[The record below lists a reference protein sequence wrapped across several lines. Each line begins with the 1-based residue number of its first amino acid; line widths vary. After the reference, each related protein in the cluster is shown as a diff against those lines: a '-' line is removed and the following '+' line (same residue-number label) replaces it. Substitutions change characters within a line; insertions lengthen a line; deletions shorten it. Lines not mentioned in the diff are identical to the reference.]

1 MNLRFSGEALLCVL
15 LTIQHWSFAESQE
28 CISPPTITEDLQ
40 SEVKFEGGVYT
51 LECAADGDPKPSY
64 SWQMRTKSSESY
76 QELAFRSRNLTI
88 NETNNVEGWYQCSA
102 SNKCGTAIQEF
113 RVIVPQLEPFD
124 ARGPIERDLQEG
136 TAENLVCNPPTG
148 SPPPEIY
155 WTVVVG
161 SGNNKP
167 TPVRLSERVNMDST
181 SGNLIFA
188 NVLPEDSGEYRC
200 NARNSGI
207 NIKFSNSIY
216 LDIQSSNP
224 SDDHGP
230 SLLIHPPEHVI
241 GLRGETLRLEC
252 MATGRPTPNVT
263 WTREDGKSIS
273 SQARFEYGG
282 IALVFDDLDFSDDG
296 IYKCTINQGVVSS
309 ITNVTV
315 KSAPY
320 MDIDAVVN
328 IPPGGSKE
336 IHCTAAGDPPADTR
350 WLLDGKEISQNGE
363 ITPRVRAEG
372 NIVEVRN
379 AFINDSRTLQCFA
392 NNTYGYIFTN
402 VFLNTLGMTTM
413 VPTEPSSSEGT
424 TKSALTSPDVSN
436 QTSTDMT
443 ETIGTTSPSAKDV
456 SNQTSTDMT
465 ETIGTTSPSAK
476 DVSNQTSTDM
486 TETIGTI
493 SPSAKVASDQT
504 STDMTKTT
512 GNTKPSAKVVSDQP
526 STEAPTTALPSA
538 KSVTDVSDQ
547 TSTDMKEISGN
558 TKPSAKVVS
567 DQPSTEAPATALPSA
582 KSVTAKPSEPEPTKP
597 IKDKQDQGSDGSN
610 VVIIVIVVIIVLVV
624 AAIIV
629 ILVYRKK
636 KSKSGSFRPPVTNS
650 VDSTPVKEDDAID
663 DKDLPLNQVM
673 ISIHEENGPTSVTFT
688 KDAPATDE
696 TEKQPKADN
705 VTIVTEDSKGDEA
718 QGVDENPQNSPEGNT
733 SKDMKEADSS
743 VKTSGGKED
752 QLGSDAEDALNKS
765 SSPGNNSTE
774 DDAAQ
779 DAPATDE
786 TEQPKADNVTIVTE
800 DSKGDEAQG
809 VDETPQNSTEGNTS
823 KDMKETD
830 SSVKTSGGKEDQLG
844 SDAEDALNKSSSP
857 GNNSTEDE
865 AAQKEAESDS
875 KLENDQ
881 ELPASTENECGA
893 D

>member
-1 MNLRFSGEALLCVL
+1 MNLRCAGEALLCVL
-15 LTIQHWSFAESQE
+15 LVIQHWSFAESQE

-64 SWQMRTKSSESY
+64 SWQMRTKSLESY

-88 NETNNVEGWYQCSA
+88 NETNNVEGWYQCLA
-102 SNKCGTAIQEF
+102 TNKCGTAIQEF

-124 ARGPIERDLQEG
+124 PREIIERDLQEG
-136 TAENLVCNPPTG
+136 TAENLVCNPPKG
-148 SPPPEIY
+148 SPSPEIY

-230 SLLIHPPEHVI
+230 SLLIYPPEHVI
-241 GLRGETLRLEC
+241 GLRGEPLRLEC

-296 IYKCTINQGVVSS
+296 IYKCTINQGEVSH

-320 MDIDAVVN
+320 LDLDAVIH

-336 IHCTAAGDPPADTR
+336 IHCTAGGDPPADTR
-350 WLLDGKEISQNGE
+350 WLLDGKEIPQNGE
-363 ITPRVRAEG
+363 ITPRVRVEG
-372 NIVEVRN
+372 NIVDVSN
-379 AFINDSRTLQCFA
+379 AFINDSRILQCFA
-392 NNTYGYIFTN
+392 NNMYGYIFTN

-465 ETIGTTSPSAK
+465 ETIGT
-476 DVSNQTSTDM
+476 
-486 TETIGTI
+486 I
-493 SPSAKVASDQT
+493 SPSAK
-504 STDMTKTT
+504 
-512 GNTKPSAKVVSDQP
+512 
-526 STEAPTTALPSA
+526 
-538 KSVTDVSDQ
+538 
-547 TSTDMKEISGN
+547 
-558 TKPSAKVVS
+558 
-567 DQPSTEAPATALPSA
+567 
-582 KSVTAKPSEPEPTKP
+582 AKPTEPEPTKP
-597 IKDKQDQGSDGSN
+597 IKDKQDQGSGGSN

-705 VTIVTEDSKGDEA
+705 VTIVTEDSKEDEA
-718 QGVDENPQNSPEGNT
+718 QGVDKTPQNSPEGNT

-743 VKTSGGKED
+743 VKTDGGKED
-752 QLGSDAEDALNKS
+752 QLGGDPEDALNTS

-774 DDAAQ
+774 DEATQ
-779 DAPATDE
+779 DVPATDE

-809 VDETPQNSTEGNTS
+809 VDETPQNSSEGNTS

-844 SDAEDALNKSSSP
+844 SDPEDALNTSSSP

-865 AAQKEAESDS
+865 ATQKEAESDS

-881 ELPASTENECGA
+881 ELPAATENECGA

>member
-1 MNLRFSGEALLCVL
+1 MNLRCAGEALLCVL
-15 LTIQHWSFAESQE
+15 LVIQHWSFAESQE

-64 SWQMRTKSSESY
+64 SWQMRTKSLESY

-88 NETNNVEGWYQCSA
+88 NETNNVEGWYQCLA
-102 SNKCGTAIQEF
+102 TNKCGTAIQEF

-124 ARGPIERDLQEG
+124 PREIIERDLQEG
-136 TAENLVCNPPTG
+136 TAENLVCNPPKG
-148 SPPPEIY
+148 SPSPEIY

-230 SLLIHPPEHVI
+230 SLLIYPPEHVI
-241 GLRGETLRLEC
+241 GLRGEPLRLEC

-296 IYKCTINQGVVSS
+296 IYKCTINQGEVSH

-320 MDIDAVVN
+320 LDLDAVIH

-336 IHCTAAGDPPADTR
+336 IHCTAGGDPPADTR
-350 WLLDGKEISQNGE
+350 WLLDGKEIPQNGE
-363 ITPRVRAEG
+363 ITPRVRVEG
-372 NIVEVRN
+372 NIVDVSN
-379 AFINDSRTLQCFA
+379 AFINDSRILQCFA
-392 NNTYGYIFTN
+392 NNMYGYIFTN

-465 ETIGTTSPSAK
+465 ETIGT
-476 DVSNQTSTDM
+476 
-486 TETIGTI
+486 I
-493 SPSAKVASDQT
+493 SPSAKVVSDQT

-512 GNTKPSAKVVSDQP
+512 
-526 STEAPTTALPSA
+526 
-538 KSVTDVSDQ
+538 
-547 TSTDMKEISGN
+547 GN

-582 KSVTAKPSEPEPTKP
+582 KSVTAKPTEPEPTKP
-597 IKDKQDQGSDGSN
+597 IKDKQDQGSGGSN

-705 VTIVTEDSKGDEA
+705 VTIVTEDSKEDEA
-718 QGVDENPQNSPEGNT
+718 QGVDKTPQNSPEGNT

-743 VKTSGGKED
+743 VKTDGGKED
-752 QLGSDAEDALNKS
+752 QLGGDPEDALNTS

-774 DDAAQ
+774 DEATQ
-779 DAPATDE
+779 DVPATDE

-809 VDETPQNSTEGNTS
+809 VDETPQNSSEGNTS

-844 SDAEDALNKSSSP
+844 SDPEDALNTSSSP

-865 AAQKEAESDS
+865 ATQKEAESDS

-881 ELPASTENECGA
+881 ELPAATENECGA

>member
-1 MNLRFSGEALLCVL
+1 MNLRCAGEALLCVL
-15 LTIQHWSFAESQE
+15 LVIQHWSFAESQE

-64 SWQMRTKSSESY
+64 SWQMRTKSLESY

-88 NETNNVEGWYQCSA
+88 NETNNVEGWYQCLA
-102 SNKCGTAIQEF
+102 TNKCGTAIQEF

-124 ARGPIERDLQEG
+124 PREIIERDLQEG
-136 TAENLVCNPPTG
+136 TAENLVCNPPKG
-148 SPPPEIY
+148 SPSPEIY

-230 SLLIHPPEHVI
+230 SLLIYPPEHVI
-241 GLRGETLRLEC
+241 GLRGEPLRLEC

-296 IYKCTINQGVVSS
+296 IYKCTINQGEVSH

-320 MDIDAVVN
+320 LDLDAVIH

-336 IHCTAAGDPPADTR
+336 IHCTAGGDPPADTR
-350 WLLDGKEISQNGE
+350 WLLDGKEIPQNGE
-363 ITPRVRAEG
+363 ITPRVRVEG
-372 NIVEVRN
+372 NIVDVSN
-379 AFINDSRTLQCFA
+379 AFINDSRILQCFA
-392 NNTYGYIFTN
+392 NNMYGYIFTN

-424 TKSALTSPDVSN
+424 TKSALTSP
-436 QTSTDMT
+436 
-443 ETIGTTSPSAKDV
+443 
-456 SNQTSTDMT
+456 
-465 ETIGTTSPSAK
+465 
-476 DVSNQTSTDM
+476 
-486 TETIGTI
+486 
-493 SPSAKVASDQT
+493 
-504 STDMTKTT
+504 
-512 GNTKPSAKVVSDQP
+512 
-526 STEAPTTALPSA
+526 
-538 KSVTDVSDQ
+538 
-547 TSTDMKEISGN
+547 
-558 TKPSAKVVS
+558 
-567 DQPSTEAPATALPSA
+567 
-582 KSVTAKPSEPEPTKP
+582 AKPTEPEPTKP
-597 IKDKQDQGSDGSN
+597 IKDKQDQGSGGSN

-705 VTIVTEDSKGDEA
+705 VTIVTEDSKEDEA
-718 QGVDENPQNSPEGNT
+718 QGVDKTPQNSPEGNT

-743 VKTSGGKED
+743 VKTDGGKED
-752 QLGSDAEDALNKS
+752 QLGGDPEDALNTS

-774 DDAAQ
+774 DEATQ
-779 DAPATDE
+779 DVPATDE

-809 VDETPQNSTEGNTS
+809 VDETPQNSSEGNTS

-844 SDAEDALNKSSSP
+844 SDPEDALNTSSSP

-865 AAQKEAESDS
+865 ATQKEAESDS

-881 ELPASTENECGA
+881 ELPAATENECGA

>member
-1 MNLRFSGEALLCVL
+1 MNLRCAGEALLCVL
-15 LTIQHWSFAESQE
+15 LVIQHWSFAESQE

-64 SWQMRTKSSESY
+64 SWQMRTKSLESY

-88 NETNNVEGWYQCSA
+88 NETNNVEGWYQCLA
-102 SNKCGTAIQEF
+102 TNKCGTAIQEF

-124 ARGPIERDLQEG
+124 PREIIERDLQEG
-136 TAENLVCNPPTG
+136 TAENLVCNPPKG
-148 SPPPEIY
+148 SPSPEIY

-230 SLLIHPPEHVI
+230 SLLIYPPEHVI
-241 GLRGETLRLEC
+241 GLRGEPLRLEC

-296 IYKCTINQGVVSS
+296 IYKCTINQGEVSH

-320 MDIDAVVN
+320 LDLDAVIH

-336 IHCTAAGDPPADTR
+336 IHCTAGGDPPADTR
-350 WLLDGKEISQNGE
+350 WLLDGKEIPQNGE
-363 ITPRVRAEG
+363 ITPRVRVEG
-372 NIVEVRN
+372 NIVDVSN
-379 AFINDSRTLQCFA
+379 AFINDSRILQCFA
-392 NNTYGYIFTN
+392 NNMYGYIFTN

-443 ETIGTTSPSAKDV
+443 ETIGTTSPSAK
-456 SNQTSTDMT
+456 
-465 ETIGTTSPSAK
+465 
-476 DVSNQTSTDM
+476 
-486 TETIGTI
+486 
-493 SPSAKVASDQT
+493 
-504 STDMTKTT
+504 
-512 GNTKPSAKVVSDQP
+512 
-526 STEAPTTALPSA
+526 
-538 KSVTDVSDQ
+538 
-547 TSTDMKEISGN
+547 
-558 TKPSAKVVS
+558 
-567 DQPSTEAPATALPSA
+567 
-582 KSVTAKPSEPEPTKP
+582 AKPTEPEPTKP
-597 IKDKQDQGSDGSN
+597 IKDKQDQGSGGSN

-705 VTIVTEDSKGDEA
+705 VTIVTEDSKEDEA
-718 QGVDENPQNSPEGNT
+718 QGVDKTPQNSPEGNT

-743 VKTSGGKED
+743 VKTDGGKED
-752 QLGSDAEDALNKS
+752 QLGGDPEDALNTS

-774 DDAAQ
+774 DEATQ
-779 DAPATDE
+779 DVPATDE

-809 VDETPQNSTEGNTS
+809 VDETPQNSSEGNTS

-844 SDAEDALNKSSSP
+844 SDPEDALNTSSSP

-865 AAQKEAESDS
+865 ATQKEAESDS

-881 ELPASTENECGA
+881 ELPAATENECGA

>member
-424 TKSALTSPDVSN
+424 TKSALTSP
-436 QTSTDMT
+436 
-443 ETIGTTSPSAKDV
+443 
-456 SNQTSTDMT
+456 
-465 ETIGTTSPSAK
+465 
-476 DVSNQTSTDM
+476 
-486 TETIGTI
+486 
-493 SPSAKVASDQT
+493 
-504 STDMTKTT
+504 
-512 GNTKPSAKVVSDQP
+512 
-526 STEAPTTALPSA
+526 
-538 KSVTDVSDQ
+538 
-547 TSTDMKEISGN
+547 
-558 TKPSAKVVS
+558 
-567 DQPSTEAPATALPSA
+567 
-582 KSVTAKPSEPEPTKP
+582 AKPSEPEPTKP